1 MLTCNVCVPYIVISV
16 GAVHPYYESRKRL
29 LNDSR
34 PGRGECAKK
43 ARYNARKE
51 LRKRVSVVSNDLI
64 PRPLSQHLL
73 IEVLMQEKA

>member
-1 MLTCNVCVPYIVISV
+1 MLTCNVRVPYIVISV

-34 PGRGECAKK
+34 PERGESAKK

-51 LRKRVSVVSNDLI
+51 LRKRVSVVSNDHSL
-64 PRPLSQHLL
+64 PYSQAS
-73 IEVLMQEKA
+73 VPAFVN